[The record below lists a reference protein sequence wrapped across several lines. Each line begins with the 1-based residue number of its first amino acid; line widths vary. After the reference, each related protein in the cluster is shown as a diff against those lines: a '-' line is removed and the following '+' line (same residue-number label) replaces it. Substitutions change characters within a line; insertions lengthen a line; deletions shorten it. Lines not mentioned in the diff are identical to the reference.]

1 MAKGSAKP
9 ENAKGPTDAD
19 EAKRDD
25 LSEDEDDDAKTKS
38 KPKPKTK
45 TKPKGKADATK
56 TKRREEAAADEETRW
71 ERTKANTKTIVG
83 AVLLAIFIRI
93 VLFEAFEIEG
103 PSMEPTLLNGDRV
116 VVAKFSYGLFLPFTS
131 EAVVNWGV
139 PARGDVVIV
148 KSPHDNI
155 DIVKRVVGLPGEVVE
170 MRDDVVV
177 IDGEEIAPRELGPC
191 AELVPY
197 LRGEMSEC
205 ISESA
210 DNLRWRTSRDL
221 TSPPSNHGPTEVP
234 AGHVYILG
242 DHRDR
247 SNDSRFFGPVPV
259 NRVKG
264 RALVMY
270 WSTDPHTGYRWD
282 RIFDSVQ

>member
-1 MAKGSAKP
+1 MAKGSAKT
-9 ENAKGPTDAD
+9 AKSARDKA
-19 EAKRDD
+19 ESSAK
-25 LSEDEDDDAKTKS
+25 A
-38 KPKPKTK
+38 
-45 TKPKGKADATK
+45 
-56 TKRREEAAADEETRW
+56 KRREDAVADEETRW

-131 EAVVNWGV
+131 EAVATWGV
-139 PARGDVVIV
+139 PERGDVVIV

-155 DIVKRVVGLPGEVVE
+155 DIVKRVVGLPGDTIE
-170 MRDDVVV
+170 MRDD
-177 IDGEEIAPRELGPC
+177 ILYLNGEEIPTQELGPC
-191 AELVPY
+191 SELVPY
-197 LRGEMSEC
+197 LRGATSEC
-205 ISESA
+205 VSERA
-210 DNLRWRTSRDL
+210 GDLTYRISRDL
-221 TSPPSNHGPTEVP
+221 TSPPSNHGPTEIP
-234 AGHVYILG
+234 EDHVYILG

-247 SNDSRFFGPVPV
+247 SNDSRFFGPVPI

-270 WSTDPHTGYRWD
+270 WSTDPHSGYRWD